1 METSNPLKSVVL
13 RTLRTSGLLSAAAR
27 HLRRNQ
33 LVILCYHGISLRD
46 EHLWEGG
53 LYMPPDLFRRRMAF
67 LHDWGANVLPL
78 GEALQR
84 LRNKTLPPK
93 SVVITFDDGFHDFH
107 LHALPEMQKYNF
119 PSTLYLTTWY
129 TKHQLPVF
137 SLMVKYLMW
146 KSGWAEYASTAA
158 REQAVARYVEQVDSE
173 YLTAEQSDK
182 VARCLAET
190 IGLDYDSILADRLFQ
205 LMTPADAAAA
215 ARAGVDI
222 QLHTH
227 RHRTPHDR
235 NLFLRELRDNAQVVR
250 EITGRDPKHF
260 CYPSG
265 ATSPQFL
272 PWLREF
278 GIESATTCKHGL
290 VTRDSDPLLI
300 PRYLDGCAV
309 TELDF
314 ESWLSGIR

>member
-1 METSNPLKSVVL
+1 MGIGNPLKSVVL
-13 RTLRTSGLLSAAAR
+13 RGLRSTGALSAATR
-27 HLRRNQ
+27 YLRRNQ
-33 LVILCYHGISLRD
+33 LVILCYHGVSLRD

-53 LYMPPDLFRRRMAF
+53 LYMPAELFRQRMAF

-78 GEALQR
+78 SEALVR
-84 LRNKTLPPK
+84 VKNKTLPPK
-93 SVVITFDDGFHDFH
+93 SVVITFDDGFHDFY
-107 LHALPEMQKYNF
+107 LHAMPAMAKYNF

-129 TKHQLPVF
+129 MKYQLPVF

-146 KSGWAEYASTAA
+146 KSGWAEYATSAA
-158 REQAVARYVEQVDSE
+158 REQAVARYVQQVDSE
-173 YLTAEQSDK
+173 YLTAEQCDK

-205 LMTPADAAAA
+205 LMTPAESKVAAQ
-215 ARAGVDI
+215 AGVDI

-235 NLFLRELRDNAQVVR
+235 NLFLRELRDNALEVR

-265 ATSPQFL
+265 VTAPEFL

-278 GIESATTCKHGL
+278 GIESATTCEHGL
-290 VTRDSDPLLI
+290 VSRHADPLLL